1 MEHICFNA
9 DLYCAIARV
18 APRWTRMSSQYA
30 SLVYALSYGSN
41 KQVCAPSHC
50 VNSNCRLYFCL
61 KDEKKGKNY
70 PRTPQSLQSYWKDSS
85 FYVMVMCFNKS
96 AISLLVLKGEKF
108 GFSLTIFGLLLL
120 LSIVFFFCHFPVI
133 IVQILSFEQKLL
145 LDIEYLFKQVMA
157 WSMCLNGITK

>member
-9 DLYCAIARV
+9 DLYCAIVRV

-108 GFSLTIFGLLLL
+108 RFSLTIFGLLLL
-120 LSIVFFFCHFPVI
+120 LFDCF
-133 IVQILSFEQKLL
+133 LSFSRNNSANT
-145 LDIEYLFKQVMA
+145 LFWAKVA
-157 WSMCLNGITK
+157 FRYWVSL

>member
-30 SLVYALSYGSN
+30 SLIYSLSYGSN

-85 FYVMVMCFNKS
+85 FYVMVICFNKS

-120 LSIVFFFCHFPVI
+120 LSIVFFF
-133 IVQILSFEQKLL
+133 LSFSRNNSANTIFWAKVAFRYWVSL
-145 LDIEYLFKQVMA
+145 
-157 WSMCLNGITK
+157 

>member
-30 SLVYALSYGSN
+30 SLIYSLSYGSN

-108 GFSLTIFGLLLL
+108 RFSLTIFGLLLL
-120 LSIVFFFCHFPVI
+120 LFDCF
-133 IVQILSFEQKLL
+133 LSFSRNNSANTFFWAKVAFRYWVSL
-145 LDIEYLFKQVMA
+145 
-157 WSMCLNGITK
+157 

>member
-1 MEHICFNA
+1 MQHICFNA
-9 DLYCAIARV
+9 SISSGARRR
-18 APRWTRMSSQYA
+18 AGMSSQYP
-30 SLVYALSYGSN
+30 SLVNSLSYGSN

-85 FYVMVMCFNKS
+85 FYVMVTCFNKS

-108 GFSLTIFGLLLL
+108 RFSLTIFGLFLLL
-120 LSIVFFFCHFPVI
+120 FGCF
-133 IVQILSFEQKLL
+133 LSFSSNNSAN
-145 LDIEYLFKQVMA
+145 IFWAQVA
-157 WSMCLNGITK
+157 FRYWVSL